1 MNVRR
6 HNAAYDNKI
15 SAIISKL
22 QKKVQ
27 NLRHWSFLKLYAESS
42 TSTETPTHERNMS
55 SNLLKKLPGSFAS
68 KFTLDNHSF
77 DTLLATYKSS
87 SEVKATTVE
96 PTSQLKSFTLG
107 HHIYG
112 SLHLHLPQ
120 KCATTSCTI
129 WALQN
134 ACCIHVWTDSHQLLH
149 TTH

>member
-1 MNVRR
+1 MQLMIIKYLPSSVSSKRR
-6 HNAAYDNKI
+6 CRICVIDPFSSFMLNL
-15 SAIISKL
+15 L
-22 QKKVQ
+22 QAQ
-27 NLRHWSFLKLYAESS
+27 RYELI
-42 TSTETPTHERNMS
+42 
-55 SNLLKKLPGSFAS
+55 LLKKLPGSFAS
-68 KFTLDNHSF
+68 KFTVDNHSF

-87 SEVKATTVE
+87 SEVKATTGE

-134 ACCIHVWTDSHQLLH
+134 ACCIHV
-149 TTH
+149 